1 MRLNKRRM
9 FLMDRE
15 MLPRIPVLPV
25 YSEGMVSALRIRL
38 TDNFPLVFYD
48 MCLEQGS
55 RDSLMPNNSQTNR
68 TTAIPHS
75 SVN

>member
-25 YSEGMVSALRIRL
+25 YSEGMVNALRSRL

-55 RDSLMPNNSQTNR
+55 RDS
-68 TTAIPHS
+68 
-75 SVN
+75 